1 MTTHTWPTERL
12 FEPQIFTWGA
22 SERIGQSESTYSG
35 AISTGEVP
43 FSYRYT
49 CTVGWPPARDFKLQ
63 QQRIA
68 FLARI
73 RRAHRIRIPNFSHR
87 EPAGTLRGTPTVA
100 VTAAQG
106 ATTMSATTSTAGQT
120 VISGDLLGLTTAI
133 GVQVVTVTASST
145 ATGTALPLTFEP
157 PLRASVTSGTAIVWS
172 APAPLFIR
180 ASPDFSASFRPGEAQ
195 PLAVDFLEVW

>member
-1 MTTHTWPTERL
+1 MTTHTWPAERL

-22 SERIGQSESTYSG
+22 SERVGQSESTYTG
-35 AISTGEVP
+35 AIATGEVP
-43 FSYRYT
+43 FSYRYA
-49 CTVGWPPARDFKLQ
+49 CTVGWPGTNDYKLQ

-73 RRAHRIRIPNFSHR
+73 RRAHRVRIFNFSHR

-106 ATTMSATTSTAGQT
+106 ATTLSATTSTAGHT
-120 VISGDLLGLTTAI
+120 VIAGDLLGLTTAI
-133 GVQVVTVTASST
+133 GTQVVTVTVGATAS
-145 ATGTALPLTFEP
+145 GTALALTFEP

-180 ASPDFSASFRPGEAQ
+180 TSPDFSASFRPGEAQ